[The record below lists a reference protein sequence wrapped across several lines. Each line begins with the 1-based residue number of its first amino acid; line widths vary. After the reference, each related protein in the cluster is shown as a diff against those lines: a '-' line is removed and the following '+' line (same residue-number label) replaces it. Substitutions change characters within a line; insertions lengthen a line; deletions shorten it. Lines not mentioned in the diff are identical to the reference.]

1 MDHIKAEISKCQIF
15 KDLEEA
21 AVINLL
27 DQHVYQ
33 VKHYNKGRI
42 IASRKETCKFL
53 LILAEGS
60 AKGEMLNVSGKVIK
74 IEDLIAPRALAPAF
88 LFGTHNR
95 YPVDI
100 VATSPSTVAFFP
112 KETVIKIIQ
121 QNDVFLTNY
130 LDALS
135 NRAQFLSNKIYF
147 LSFKTIKEKL
157 ANYFLENSQPYSN
170 SFRLTQSQQQLSEL
184 FGVTRPSLSRGI
196 QELEDEGLIK
206 VDQKNV
212 SLLNREALKRLL
224 E

>member
-1 MDHIKAEISKCQIF
+1 MNHIKAEISKCQLF
-15 KDLEEA
+15 KGLEEE

-27 DQHVYQ
+27 DEHVYQ
-33 VKHYNKGRI
+33 VKHYNKGNI
-42 IASRKETCKFL
+42 IASRKETCNFL

-60 AKGEMLNVSGKVIK
+60 AKGEMLNMSGKVIK

-112 KETVIKIIQ
+112 KETVIKLIQ

-130 LDALS
+130 LDSLS
-135 NRAQFLSNKIYF
+135 NRAQFLSNKLYF

-157 ANYFLENSQPYSN
+157 ANYFLDNSQPYSN
-170 SFRLTQSQQQLSEL
+170 SIRLTQSQQQLSEL

-196 QELEDEGLIK
+196 QEMEDEGLIK